1 MMLSRVADSLYW
13 MARYLERAEHMARV
27 LDVQLHIALD
37 VAPHTASLGW
47 ICLLNSL
54 RFEMPAEISA
64 DARAVT
70 NALAFDPAS
79 PCSIVSCVGQ
89 ARENARQI
97 REQIPTEMWEELN
110 NLYLSMRDM
119 NTDRLWAAGPHAFFR
134 GVQRGAQLVAGLSDS
149 ALNHGEGWQ
158 FIRLGRYLER
168 AIVLAWLLDS
178 HFGMRGAGD
187 DREATP
193 SDFVAWAGL
202 LRTCSAYEAYCRV
215 HTVELQPRRILDFL
229 LLNVEFPHA
238 VRFCARQIDKA
249 VTGIA
254 GWTGTAHVAPA
265 CRLAGRLNAD
275 LAYGT
280 IDEVLAGDL
289 GAYLNSVVRSGAA
302 VHDAV
307 YNQYISYTVDAVLQ
321 GELVEA

>member
-54 RFEMPAEISA
+54 RFEMPAELSA
-64 DARAVT
+64 DSRAVT
-70 NALAFDPAS
+70 SALAFDPNS
-79 PCSIVSCVGQ
+79 PCSIVSCVSQ

-110 NLYLSMRDM
+110 HLYLSMREM
-119 NTDRLWAAGPHAFFR
+119 NTDRLWATGPHAFFR
-134 GVQRGAQLVAGLSDS
+134 DVQRGAQLVAGLSDS

-168 AIVLAWLLDS
+168 AVVLAWLLDS
-178 HFGMRGAGD
+178 HFGMRGA

-193 SDFVAWAGL
+193 TDFVAWAGL
-202 LRTCSAYEAYCRV
+202 LRTCTAYEAYCRV

-254 GWTGTAHVAPA
+254 GWTGTSHVALA
-265 CRLAGRLNAD
+265 HRLAGRLNAD

-280 IDEVLAGDL
+280 IDETLAGDL
-289 GAYLNSVVRSGAA
+289 GIFLGDIVATCTMI
-302 VHDAV
+302 HDAV
-307 YNQYISYTVDAVLQ
+307 YDQYIGYTVDAVLQ